1 MVTAGHDSESTAS
14 DAQQS
19 LVISRHRLTTRLTHW
34 GWAGALFFLFL
45 SGLQIFN
52 AHPALYVGQQSGF
65 AFDNSILSI
74 GPVRERSGEVRGLTT
89 VLGLSVDTTGV
100 LGVSGPE
107 QERAYRA
114 FPAWLTVPSYQ
125 DLATGRVVHF
135 FFAWMF
141 AVVYSIW
148 LVASAINGH
157 LRRDILPA
165 LADIRALPATF
176 IAHLQFRFEHHG
188 RYNSLQKLSYGIVL
202 LVFFPLMIATG
213 LTMSPGMD
221 AGWPWLVQ
229 LFGGRQSARTIHF
242 VMMLLLVGFFT
253 VHIAM
258 VFAAGPINEMRSM
271 ITGRYRIRRSVDRGG
286 RT

>member
-1 MVTAGHDSESTAS
+1 MDTAGHDSESTAS
-14 DAQQS
+14 DTQQG
-19 LVISRHRLTTRLTHW
+19 LTISRHRLTTRLTHW
-34 GWAGALFFLFL
+34 AWAGALFFLIL

-65 AFDNSILSI
+65 AFDNSVLSI

-89 VLGLSVDTTGV
+89 VFGLSFDTTGV

-107 QERAYRA
+107 EERTYRA
-114 FPAWLTVPSYQ
+114 FPAWLTLPSYQ

-135 FFAWMF
+135 FFAWIF
-141 AVVYSIW
+141 AAVYAVW
-148 LVASAINGH
+148 LVGSAVNGH
-157 LRRDILPA
+157 LRRDILPG

-176 IAHLQFRFEHHG
+176 VAHLRFRFEHDG

-213 LTMSPGMD
+213 LTMSPSMN

-229 LFGGRQSARTIHF
+229 LLGGRQTARTIHF
-242 VMMLLLVGFFT
+242 VVMLLLGGFFA

-271 ITGRYRIRRSVDRGG
+271 ITGRYRVRRSTGRGE

>member
-1 MVTAGHDSESTAS
+1 MH
-14 DAQQS
+14 
-19 LVISRHRLTTRLTHW
+19 
-34 GWAGALFFLFL
+34 
-45 SGLQIFN
+45 
-52 AHPALYVGQQSGF
+52 
-65 AFDNSILSI
+65 
-74 GPVRERSGEVRGLTT
+74 ERSGEVRGLTT

-176 IAHLQFRFEHHG
+176 IAHLRLRF
-188 RYNSLQKLSYGIVL
+188 
-202 LVFFPLMIATG
+202 
-213 LTMSPGMD
+213 
-221 AGWPWLVQ
+221 
-229 LFGGRQSARTIHF
+229 
-242 VMMLLLVGFFT
+242 
-253 VHIAM
+253 
-258 VFAAGPINEMRSM
+258 
-271 ITGRYRIRRSVDRGG
+271 
-286 RT
+286 